1 MITRQFGAHARELKA
16 SLSRFGSTELRSAND
31 IGRAPCKN
39 RHVSLPLA
47 TRAVEKEVLP
57 NGLVVITE
65 PMAHV
70 HSVSVG
76 IWLRSGSRREP
87 AELNGISHFIE
98 HMVFKG
104 TARRTAEDIAREVDS
119 VGGMLD
125 AFTAKEMVCFN
136 TRVLD
141 EHLPKA
147 FDVLADMVLEPKF
160 AEDDIAREQSVI
172 LEEIRMTQDNPE
184 DLVHEL
190 FTQNFWTSHA
200 LGKPILGTPETVS
213 AFTRRS
219 LQEWFRRWYA
229 PNHLVITAA
238 GHLSHQQLVELVA
251 ERFAKLSPSDNGTAD
266 SAPRPTP
273 HITLRTKR
281 ELEQVHICIGVPAL
295 PLTDDRRFAVSILN
309 NVLGGGMSS
318 RLFQNIRE
326 RQGLAYAIFSEM
338 NSYRDAGMLSVYAGT
353 SMETA
358 AQVIRSILEEL
369 RHLKDEPLSQ
379 EELRRAKDH
388 LKGATLLALEG
399 SSSRMNSLARYHLY
413 FNRHFTT
420 EELIQMLERVTA
432 DEVQQL
438 AREFFAPERLAASVV
453 GNLNGFQLTRDQL
466 AL

>member
-1 MITRQFGAHARELKA
+1 MTNINGVQ
-16 SLSRFGSTELRSAND
+16 
-31 IGRAPCKN
+31 
-39 RHVSLPLA
+39 
-47 TRAVEKEVLP
+47 KEILP

-65 PMAHV
+65 PMEYF

-104 TARRTAEDIAREVDS
+104 TKRRSAEDIAREVDR

-136 TRVLD
+136 TRVLA

-147 FDVLADMVLEPKF
+147 FDVLADMVLEPRF
-160 AEDDIAREQSVI
+160 AQEDIDREKSVV

-190 FTQNFWTSHA
+190 FTQNFWNPHP

-213 AFTRRS
+213 ALTRET
-219 LQEWFRRWYA
+219 LDDWFARCYA
-229 PNHLVITAA
+229 PNNLVITAA
-238 GHLSHQQLVELVA
+238 GRISHQQMMDMVT
-251 ERFAKLSPSDNGTAD
+251 ERFSKLNSVRDGEGQPAPSG
-266 SAPRPTP
+266 SP
-273 HITLRTKR
+273 HITLRTKH
-281 ELEQVHICIGVPAL
+281 ELEQVHICLGVPAL
-295 PLTDDRRFAVSILN
+295 PLTDRRRFAASILN

-326 RQGLAYAIFSEM
+326 KLGLAYAIFSDM
-338 NSYRDAGMLSVYAGT
+338 NSYRDAGVLSVYAGT
-353 SMETA
+353 SLETA
-358 AQVIRSILEEL
+358 EQLIDCVLEEFQ
-369 RHLKDEPLSQ
+369 RLKSQPLDE

-399 SSSRMNSLARYHLY
+399 TGSRMNSLARYHIY
-413 FNRHFTT
+413 FGRHFTAQ
-420 EELIQMLERVTA
+420 ELIEMLESVTA
-432 DEVQQL
+432 EEVQQI
-438 AREFFAPERLAASVV
+438 AEEVFQPGRLAVSVV
-453 GNLNGFQLTRDQL
+453 GALDGFNLTPAQLTF
-466 AL
+466 

>member
-1 MITRQFGAHARELKA
+1 M
-16 SLSRFGSTELRSAND
+16 ANTN
-31 IGRAPCKN
+31 G
-39 RHVSLPLA
+39 VQ
-47 TRAVEKEVLP
+47 KEILP

-65 PMAHV
+65 PMEYF

-104 TARRTAEDIAREVDS
+104 TKRRSAEDIAREVDR

-136 TRVLD
+136 TRVLA

-147 FDVLADMVLEPKF
+147 FDVLADMVLEPRF
-160 AEDDIAREQSVI
+160 AQEDIDREKSVV

-190 FTQNFWTSHA
+190 FTQNFWNPHP

-213 AFTRRS
+213 ALTRET
-219 LQEWFRRWYA
+219 LDDWFGRCYA
-229 PNHLVITAA
+229 PNNLVITAA
-238 GHLSHQQLVELVA
+238 GRISHEQMVQMVT
-251 ERFAKLSPSDNGTAD
+251 ERFSKLSSVHDGHQEP
-266 SAPRPTP
+266 APEGSP
-273 HITLRTKR
+273 HITLRTKH
-281 ELEQVHICIGVPAL
+281 ELEQVHICLGVPAL
-295 PLTDDRRFAVSILN
+295 PLTDQRRFAASILN

-326 RQGLAYAIFSEM
+326 KLGLAYAIFSEM

-353 SMETA
+353 SLETA
-358 AQVIRSILEEL
+358 EQLIDCVLEEFQ
-369 RHLKDEPLSQ
+369 RLKLQVLDD

-399 SSSRMNSLARYHLY
+399 TGSRMNSLARYHIY
-413 FNRHFTT
+413 FDRHFTAQ
-420 EELIQMLERVTA
+420 ELIAMLESVTA
-432 DEVQQL
+432 EEVQQI
-438 AREFFAPERLAASVV
+438 AEEVFQPGRLAVSVV
-453 GNLNGFQLTRDQL
+453 GALDGFNLTPAQLTF
-466 AL
+466 